1 MERRRL
7 LQRTIRLLLL
17 GLLMW
22 VSLLGS
28 SGTIPE
34 ALAASAPPAII
45 KSIGFTMGPVDL
57 GAGHAGDVVLVG
69 VRTPGGG
76 RIVYDY
82 GEVILETDDGKPK
95 TNLQP
100 AFYLP
105 IGTKVRSLID
115 GVVVGVPVL
124 WSGDYSVMVAPGARS
139 KYVWETEHVLNPTV
153 NVGERVVAGQVVGEV
168 SNFQS
173 SDPLVNVG
181 AVEIGLLEGGNPPRH
196 HCPFLYLDPSIKSQ
210 VENWLVDLRAAWE
223 RVQGNPNI
231 YDEGAYATPGCK
243 ITDPIEG

>member
-7 LQRTIRLLLL
+7 LQRMIRLSLL

-28 SGTIPE
+28 FGTVPE
-34 ALAASAPPAII
+34 VLASSTPPSII
-45 KSIGFTMGPVDL
+45 KNIGFNMGPVDL
-57 GAGHAGDVVLVG
+57 DAGRAGDVRLIG
-69 VRTPGGG
+69 VRTPGGK
-76 RIVYDY
+76 IVYDY
-82 GEVILETDDGKPK
+82 GEVILETSDGKPK

-105 IGTKVRSLID
+105 IGTKVRSLIN
-115 GVVVGVPVL
+115 GVVVGIPVL
-124 WSGDYSVMVAPGARS
+124 WSGDYSVMVAPEATS
-139 KYVWETEHVLNPTV
+139 KYIWETEHVLNPTV
-153 NVGERVVAGQVVGEV
+153 KRGERVVAGQVVGEV

-223 RVQGNPNI
+223 RVQGNPDI